1 MENKEFLKSNFGI
14 EIEFTGI
21 TRRKA
26 AEIVVE
32 HLGGSV
38 EELHDYYKTLKIIAR
53 DGRVWKIM
61 YDGSIK
67 CQKRTGGQK
76 VSASSEY
83 SVELVSPILTYEKDM
98 VDVQEMVRKLRKAGA
113 FSEQQNCTGIH
124 IHLDGRDH
132 TPKSIRNFMNIIYSR
147 NDLLYDALQ
156 IEQRRMQFC
165 KKMDE
170 SLVHKMNRSKPTT
183 FNQIEDIWYQGY
195 GERRERHYH
204 ESRYHFL
211 NLHSLFNGC
220 GTVELRGFNGTLHA
234 GKIRSYI
241 ALSLAMNHQALS
253 QKSASSKKPQIENP
267 KFSMRTWLNRIG
279 FIGDDFKNCREHLCK
294 HLEGSAAWRF
304 RRAAQI
310 KKVALSNPPSGRPL
324 LRWQKDSPLQTKAH
338 TGEAEGGKPLFK
350 KG

>member
-1 MENKEFLKSNFGI
+1 MTSKDFLKSNFGI
-14 EIEFTGI
+14 EIEMTGI
-21 TRRKA
+21 TRKKA
-26 AEIVVE
+26 AKVVAD
-32 HLGGSV
+32 HLEGTI
-38 EELHDYYKTLKIIAR
+38 EEVHDYYKTLKITER

-67 CQKRTGGQK
+67 CQKKTGGQK

-83 SVELVSPILTYEKDM
+83 SVELVSPILTYERDM
-98 VDVQEMVRKLRKAGA
+98 ESLQEMVRKLRKAGA

-132 TPKSIRNFMNIIYSR
+132 TPRSIRNFMNIIYSR

-156 IEQRRMQFC
+156 IEQRRMHYC

-170 SLVHKMNRSKPTT
+170 SLVQKLNRRKPTT
-183 FNQIEDIWYQGY
+183 LKQIEDIWYQGY
-195 GERRERHYH
+195 GDRRERHYH

-234 GKIRSYI
+234 GKIRSYVV
-241 ALSLAMNHQALS
+241 LSLAMNHQALT
-253 QKSASSKKPQIENP
+253 QKSASSKKPQVENP

-294 HLEGSAAWRF
+294 HLDGSAAWRF
-304 RRAAQI
+304 RTAA
-310 KKVALSNPPSGRPL
+310 
-324 LRWQKDSPLQTKAH
+324 
-338 TGEAEGGKPLFK
+338 
-350 KG
+350 

>member
-21 TRRKA
+21 IRRKA

-304 RRAAQI
+304 RRAA
-310 KKVALSNPPSGRPL
+310 
-324 LRWQKDSPLQTKAH
+324 
-338 TGEAEGGKPLFK
+338 
-350 KG
+350 

>member
-241 ALSLAMNHQALS
+241 ALSLAMNHQALT

-310 KKVALSNPPSGRPL
+310 KKGGAFKPTERETALKVVEGFPTSN
-324 LRWQKDSPLQTKAH
+324 KSPH
-338 TGEAEGGKPLFK
+338 RRS
-350 KG
+350 

>member
-1 MENKEFLKSNFGI
+1 MTSKDFLKSNFGI
-14 EIEFTGI
+14 EIEMTGI
-21 TRRKA
+21 TRKKA
-26 AEIVVE
+26 AKVVAD
-32 HLGGSV
+32 HLEGTI
-38 EELHDYYKTLKIIAR
+38 EEVHDYYKTLKITER
-53 DGRVWKIM
+53 DGRVWKIV

-76 VSASSEY
+76 ISASSEY
-83 SVELVSPILTYEKDM
+83 SVELVSPILTYDRDM
-98 VDVQEMVRKLRKAGA
+98 ESLQEMVRKLRKAGA

-132 TPKSIRNFMNIIYSR
+132 TPRSIRNFMNIIYSR

-156 IEQRRMQFC
+156 IEQRRMHYC

-170 SLVHKMNRSKPTT
+170 SLVQKLNRRKPTT
-183 FNQIEDIWYQGY
+183 LKQIEDIWYQGY
-195 GERRERHYH
+195 GDRRERHYH

-234 GKIRSYI
+234 GKIRSYVV
-241 ALSLAMNHQALS
+241 LSLAMNHQALT
-253 QKSASSKKPQIENP
+253 QKSASSKKPQVENP

-294 HLEGSAAWRF
+294 HLDGSAAWRF
-304 RRAAQI
+304 RTAA
-310 KKVALSNPPSGRPL
+310 
-324 LRWQKDSPLQTKAH
+324 
-338 TGEAEGGKPLFK
+338 
-350 KG
+350 

>member
-241 ALSLAMNHQALS
+241 ALSLAMNHQALT

-304 RRAAQI
+304 RRAA
-310 KKVALSNPPSGRPL
+310 
-324 LRWQKDSPLQTKAH
+324 
-338 TGEAEGGKPLFK
+338 
-350 KG
+350 

>member
-26 AEIVVE
+26 AEIVVD

-267 KFSMRTWLNRIG
+267 KFSMRTWLNQIG

-304 RRAAQI
+304 RRA
-310 KKVALSNPPSGRPL
+310 S
-324 LRWQKDSPLQTKAH
+324 
-338 TGEAEGGKPLFK
+338 
-350 KG
+350 

>member
-1 MENKEFLKSNFGI
+1 MASKDFLKSNFGI
-14 EIEFTGI
+14 EIEMTGI
-21 TRRKA
+21 TRKMA
-26 AEIVVE
+26 AKVVAD
-32 HLGGSV
+32 HLEGTI
-38 EELHDYYKTLKIIAR
+38 EEVHDYYKTLKITER
-53 DGRVWKIM
+53 DGRVWKIV

-83 SVELVSPILTYEKDM
+83 SVELVSPILTYERDM
-98 VDVQEMVRKLRKAGA
+98 ESLQEMVRKLRKAGA

-132 TPKSIRNFMNIIYSR
+132 TPRSIRNFMNIIYSR

-156 IEQRRMQFC
+156 IEQRRMHYC

-170 SLVHKMNRSKPTT
+170 SLVQKMNRRKPTT
-183 FNQIEDIWYQGY
+183 LKQIEDIWYQGY
-195 GERRERHYH
+195 GDRRERHYH

-234 GKIRSYI
+234 GKIRSYV
-241 ALSLAMNHQALS
+241 ALSLAMNHQALT
-253 QKSASSKKPQIENP
+253 QKSASSKKPQVENP

-294 HLEGSAAWRF
+294 HLDGSAAWRF
-304 RRAAQI
+304 RTAA
-310 KKVALSNPPSGRPL
+310 
-324 LRWQKDSPLQTKAH
+324 
-338 TGEAEGGKPLFK
+338 
-350 KG
+350 

>member
-76 VSASSEY
+76 VCASSEY

-294 HLEGSAAWRF
+294 HLDGSAAWRF
-304 RRAAQI
+304 RTAA
-310 KKVALSNPPSGRPL
+310 
-324 LRWQKDSPLQTKAH
+324 
-338 TGEAEGGKPLFK
+338 
-350 KG
+350 

>member
-1 MENKEFLKSNFGI
+1 VIYVHDQRNTLNEKGESTMENKEFLKSNFGI

-26 AEIVVE
+26 AEIVVD

-132 TPKSIRNFMNIIYSR
+132 TPKSIRNFMNLIYSR

-211 NLHSLFNGC
+211 KLHSLFNGC

-304 RRAAQI
+304 RRA
-310 KKVALSNPPSGRPL
+310 S
-324 LRWQKDSPLQTKAH
+324 
-338 TGEAEGGKPLFK
+338 
-350 KG
+350 

>member
-132 TPKSIRNFMNIIYSR
+132 TPKSIRNFINIIYSR

-211 NLHSLFNGC
+211 NLHSLFNGR

-304 RRAAQI
+304 RRAA
-310 KKVALSNPPSGRPL
+310 
-324 LRWQKDSPLQTKAH
+324 
-338 TGEAEGGKPLFK
+338 
-350 KG
+350 

>member
-1 MENKEFLKSNFGI
+1 MTSKDFLKSNFGI
-14 EIEFTGI
+14 EIEMTGI
-21 TRRKA
+21 TREKA
-26 AEIVVE
+26 AKVVAD
-32 HLGGSV
+32 HLEGTI
-38 EELHDYYKTLKIIAR
+38 EEVHDYYKTLKIIER
-53 DGRVWKIM
+53 DGRVWKIV

-67 CQKRTGGQK
+67 CQKRTAGQK

-83 SVELVSPILTYEKDM
+83 SVELVSPILTYERDM
-98 VDVQEMVRKLRKAGA
+98 ESLQEMVRKLRKAGA

-132 TPKSIRNFMNIIYSR
+132 TPRSIRNFMNIIYSR

-156 IEQRRMQFC
+156 IEQRRMHYC

-170 SLVHKMNRSKPTT
+170 SLVQKLNRRKPTT
-183 FNQIEDIWYQGY
+183 LKQIEDIWYQGY
-195 GERRERHYH
+195 GDRRERHYH

-234 GKIRSYI
+234 GKIRSYV
-241 ALSLAMNHQALS
+241 ALSLAINHQSLI

-294 HLEGSAAWRF
+294 HLDGSAAWRF
-304 RRAAQI
+304 RTAA
-310 KKVALSNPPSGRPL
+310 
-324 LRWQKDSPLQTKAH
+324 
-338 TGEAEGGKPLFK
+338 
-350 KG
+350 

>member
-132 TPKSIRNFMNIIYSR
+132 TPKSIRNFINIIYSR

-170 SLVHKMNRSKPTT
+170 SLVHKMNRSRPTT

-304 RRAAQI
+304 RRAA
-310 KKVALSNPPSGRPL
+310 
-324 LRWQKDSPLQTKAH
+324 
-338 TGEAEGGKPLFK
+338 
-350 KG
+350 

>member
-1 MENKEFLKSNFGI
+1 MADSVFESVLLLSAY
-14 EIEFTGI
+14 FTGI

-26 AEIVVE
+26 AEIVVD

-124 IHLDGRDH
+124 IHLDGRNH

-304 RRAAQI
+304 RRA
-310 KKVALSNPPSGRPL
+310 S
-324 LRWQKDSPLQTKAH
+324 
-338 TGEAEGGKPLFK
+338 
-350 KG
+350 